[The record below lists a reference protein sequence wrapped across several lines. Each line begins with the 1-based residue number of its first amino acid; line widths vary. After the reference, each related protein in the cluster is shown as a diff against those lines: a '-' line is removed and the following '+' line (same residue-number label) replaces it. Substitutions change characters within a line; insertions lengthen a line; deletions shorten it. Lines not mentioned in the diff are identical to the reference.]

1 MNAVQKM
8 LTGSLVGLLIAFR
21 GVLAQLI
28 IVENDFS
35 GSPAGTYNGTMG
47 QALGTDPK
55 LGNASGLR
63 NNIQVQNSGGVANSA
78 SLFQSQDVTMRARN
92 TFDIADTT
100 YSAVEFSA
108 HFRFDPA
115 STIVGGFLGL
125 GWALS
130 SATDNVSPFTT
141 GGTDRVLIG
150 LRRVDNV
157 NNTARVSSG
166 GRLGQYGGT
175 GTDIP
180 ATYFQD
186 GVASTNLSVGTWY
199 QLSFELTFNYNSGN
213 PANSTWTLASLALR
227 DWGSDGQTGGNVL
240 LLQTSPYTWNPG
252 FGNNLDS
259 SHSAY
264 AFIAGNGDRGIQRFD
279 NVLVQA
285 IPEPGSAAL
294 VLLALGGLVA
304 WRRRSRNS

>member
-1 MNAVQKM
+1 MNAAQKK
-8 LTGSLVGLLIAFR
+8 LALIVVAFLSAS
-21 GVLAQLI
+21 GGALAQLI
-28 IVENDFS
+28 IVDNDFS
-35 GSPAGTYNGTMG
+35 GSPVGTYNGTTG

-63 NNIQVQNSGGVANSA
+63 SNIQVQNSGGVGNSA

-92 TFDIADTT
+92 TFNIADTT
-100 YSAVEFSA
+100 YPAVEFSA
-108 HFRFDPA
+108 YFRFEPV

-130 SATDNVSPFTT
+130 SATDNLSPFTV
-141 GGTDRVLIG
+141 GDTDRVLIG

-157 NNTARVSSG
+157 NNAARVTSG

-180 ATYFQD
+180 TTYFQG

-199 QLSFELTFNYNSGN
+199 QLSFQLTFNYNSGN
-213 PANSTWTLASLALR
+213 PANSTWTLANLQLR
-227 DWGSDGQTGGNVL
+227 DWGTDGQSGGNVL

-259 SHSAY
+259 SHSAF

-294 VLLALGGLVA
+294 VLLGLA
-304 WRRRSRNS
+304 GLAARWRRTR